1 MSNRDTSDYTHGDQ
15 GAWPP
20 SGTNFQNGD
29 TLNAQPVDKLF
40 WYLTEKSRDF
50 ANEFDRLDSDNDG
63 VVDEADYAYDANA
76 TLYKGNDIDSNG
88 DGTVDAAEFATNAN
102 DADTVDGQ
110 HWSDIKDWVNN
121 NIDTENSSYADNADA
136 VDNQDWADIKNW
148 VNTQSD
154 VPNAD
159 YADDADSVDGK
170 DWVDI
175 QTWVNN
181 NADVPNADYADS
193 ADTVD
198 GYDIQKNG
206 NDGSGVINFKT

>member
-1 MSNRDTSDYTHGDQ
+1 MSNRETSDYTHGDQ

-76 TLYKGNDIDSNG
+76 TLYKGSDIDSNG
-88 DGTVDAAEFATNAN
+88 DGTVDAAEFATNAEYADSAGN
-102 DADTVDGQ
+102 ADT
-110 HWSDIKDWVNN
+110 
-121 NIDTENSSYADNADA
+121 

-154 VPNAD
+154 VPNAE
-159 YADDADSVDGK
+159 YADNAGDADTLDGIDSSEFARLYDGVK
-170 DWVDI
+170 TPVY
-175 QTWVNN
+175 
-181 NADVPNADYADS
+181 ASKSDVPNGIGKGEL
-193 ADTVD
+193 VFID
-198 GYDIQKNG
+198 G
-206 NDGSGVINFKT
+206 DGLYVEDGT